1 MKSYLLWIL
10 SSLLLI
16 SSAFGV
22 EKNPIVTV
30 YNANLGLIQEQRTL
44 PLQDGRQS
52 ISITDVAAKI
62 QPATVHLDA
71 GETQAFHLLEQNFQY
86 DLVSTGKVFD
96 KYIGNQI
103 SLVTEND
110 ESRSGQLL
118 SRDGTTLILRQE
130 EGSLLVINAE
140 KVKEYNFHRLPQ
152 GLILRPTLQW
162 IIEAEDAGDYPVRL
176 SYLTEGLAWNA
187 EYILKLRQG
196 DESGTLSSWVT
207 LENSSGAAYTDATV
221 KLVAGDIHQVQEEAR
236 ARVAREMALAR
247 AETEPAVRER
257 EIFEYH
263 LYEIGF
269 PTTLEQ
275 NSMKQVTFR
284 NPTEIDYRR
293 VYTFE
298 HRERETVKQENVNV
312 EITFQNSTQNNL
324 GIPLPAGV
332 IRLMQEDADG
342 SEVLVGEDRIRHTP
356 RDEEVRLTAGKS
368 FDVVGDREIREYERR
383 GNDFERWTVKVTLRN
398 HKDAAVTVA
407 VLDHYYGDWEV
418 LRESVQSLRKDAGTV
433 RYELEIPGRGEY
445 EVQYTVE
452 RHL

>member
-1 MKSYLLWIL
+1 MKKYLPWIL

-16 SSAFGV
+16 SSGFGA
-22 EKNPIVTV
+22 ERSPIVTI
-30 YNANLGLIQEQRTL
+30 YNSDLGLIQEQRTL
-44 PLQDGRQS
+44 SVQAGRQT

-71 GETQAFHLLEQNFQY
+71 GEPRAFHLQEQNFQY

-96 KYIGNQI
+96 KYIGNPI

-118 SRDGTTLILRQE
+118 ARDGSSLMLRKE
-130 EGSLLVINAE
+130 DGSLLIINAE
-140 KVKEYNFHRLPQ
+140 KVKEYNFPSLPQ

-162 IIEAEDAGDYPVRL
+162 IIDAEQAGEYPVRL
-176 SYLTEGLAWNA
+176 SYLTEGLTWNA

-207 LENSSGAAYTDATV
+207 LENSSGAAYSDATV
-221 KLVAGDIHQVQEEAR
+221 KLVAGDIHRAQEEAR

-247 AETEPAVRER
+247 AEAEPAVRER

-284 NPTEIDYRR
+284 NPTEIDYQR

-298 HRERETVKQENVNV
+298 HRERQTTEQENVNV

-324 GIPLPAGV
+324 GVPLPTGV
-332 IRLMQEDADG
+332 VRLMQEDADG

-368 FDVVGDREIREYERR
+368 FDVVGDREISEYERR
-383 GNDFERWTVKVTLRN
+383 GNDFERWTVRITLRN
-398 HKDAAVTVA
+398 HKDSAVTVA
-407 VLDHYYGDWEV
+407 VIDHYYGDWEV
-418 LRESVQSLRKDAGTV
+418 LRESLQSVREDAGTL
-433 RYELEIPGRGEY
+433 RYEVEIPGQGES

>member
-1 MKSYLLWIL
+1 MKNYLPWIL

-16 SSAFGV
+16 SSAFGA
-22 EKNPIVTV
+22 EKNPIVTI
-30 YNANLGLIQEQRTL
+30 YNANLGLIQEQRIL
-44 PLQDGRQS
+44 SLQDGRQS
-52 ISITDVAAKI
+52 IAITDVAAKI
-62 QPATVHLDA
+62 QPATVHMDS
-71 GETQAFHLLEQNFQY
+71 GEPRPFHLLEQNFQY
-86 DLVSTGKVFD
+86 DLVSTGKVFE

-103 SLVTEND
+103 SLVTESD
-110 ESRSGQLL
+110 ETRSGQLL
-118 SRDGTTLILRQE
+118 SRDGSSLIIRKE
-130 EGSLLVINAE
+130 DGSLLVINAE
-140 KVKEYNFHRLPQ
+140 KVKEYNFPRLPQ

-162 IIEAEDAGDYPVRL
+162 IIDAEEAGDYPVRL
-176 SYLTEGLAWNA
+176 SYLTEGLTWNA
-187 EYILKLRQG
+187 DYILKLKRR
-196 DESGTLSSWVT
+196 DASGTLSSWVT
-207 LENSSGAAYTDATV
+207 LENSSGAAYMEATV
-221 KLVAGDIHQVQEEAR
+221 KLVAGDLHRVQEERR

-247 AETEPAVRER
+247 AEAEPTVRER
-257 EIFEYH
+257 GIFEYH
-263 LYEIGF
+263 LYEIDF

-284 NPTEIDYRR
+284 NPTEIEYQR

-312 EITFQNSTQNNL
+312 EITFQNSAQNNL
-324 GIPLPAGV
+324 GVPLPAGV

-383 GNDFERWTVKVTLRN
+383 GNDFERWTVNVTLRN

-407 VLDHYYGDWEV
+407 VIEHYYGEWEV
-418 LRESVQSLRKDAGTV
+418 LKESVQSLRKDAGTI
-433 RYELEIPGRGEY
+433 RYELEIPGQGES